1 MKKLLICCIYGVT
14 ATSLAK
20 KMQHL
25 ADAQGYT
32 LLISAVGLENFA
44 SVAPAFDAFL
54 VAPHV
59 QYKLDELKRSIREG
73 QPVMIIEGYPYAAI
87 DAEKIL
93 ADAIEQMSA
102 LSE

>member
-20 KMQHL
+20 KMQHI
-25 ADAQGYT
+25 ANDNGYA
-32 LLISAVGLENFA
+32 LMVSAVGLENFA

-59 QYKLDELKRSIREG
+59 QYKLDELKQSVPEG
-73 QPVMIIEGYPYAAI
+73 SPVMIIEGYPYASI
-87 DAEKIL
+87 DADKIL
-93 ADAIEQMSA
+93 ANAMEQMSA
-102 LSE
+102 LSD